1 MSDRDKV
8 PRWILWL
15 GVSIAMGW
23 LLYTL
28 RGVLAPVFFAFL
40 IAYMLD
46 PLVDRI
52 EGSRLL
58 RGKPIA
64 RAVGIAVLLVGVFA
78 VAAVVILVILPMVYG
93 EIANFVKRLP
103 GLVARSRAEWE
114 PLLAEYGLKVPT
126 SVGQALEELHLDVQS
141 VLTKGYTPAT
151 AVVKWLLGGTVS
163 AVGAIVAALIVPV
176 FAFYLLYDFD
186 VLVAKAGELIP
197 PRHRAEAHGF
207 FREVDAVL
215 GQFFRGQFTVMA
227 ILSVLYSVGYGV
239 IGVPLA
245 LPIGIMAGLLSFI
258 PYVGSTLALA
268 TALVMTA
275 LDWQGWAQ
283 ILWVLGVHAVIQGLE
298 GFVIT
303 PKIMGDTVGIS
314 AIAVLFAL
322 LVGAELLGFTGVL
335 LAVPAAAVTKILLQ
349 RIDERYRKS
358 EFFVSDAADGRS
370 PQWCCHELVP
380 GPTAVPPS
388 MAVPRSPVAI
398 RPKPR

>member
-1 MSDRDKV
+1 MSERDKV
-8 PRWILWL
+8 PRWVLWL
-15 GVSIAMGW
+15 GVSLAIGW
-23 LLYTL
+23 LFYAL

-52 EGSRLL
+52 EASRLL
-58 RGKPIA
+58 RGRTFA

-78 VAAVVILVILPMVYG
+78 VAAFSILIILPMVYE
-93 EIANFVKRLP
+93 EIASFVKRLP

-114 PLLAEYGLKVPT
+114 PLLAEYGMKVPK
-126 SVGQALEELHLDVQS
+126 SVGEAFEELHLDVQS
-141 VLTKGYTPAT
+141 VVTKGYTPVT
-151 AVVKWLLGGTVS
+151 AVAKWLLGGTAS
-163 AVGAIVAALIVPV
+163 AVAAIVASLIVPV

-186 VLVAKAGELIP
+186 ALVARAAELIP
-197 PRHRAEAHGF
+197 PRHRPEAHGF

-227 ILSVLYSVGYGV
+227 ILATLYSLGYGS

-245 LPIGIMAGLLSFI
+245 LPIGIMAGVLSFI

-268 TALVMTA
+268 TALLMTA
-275 LDWQGWAQ
+275 LDWQGWTQ
-283 ILWVLGVHAVIQGLE
+283 ILWVLGVHALIQGLE

-335 LAVPAAAVTKILLQ
+335 LAVPAAAVIKILLQ
-349 RIDERYRKS
+349 RIDDRYRKS
-358 EFFVSDAADGRS
+358 EFFVGGVASASSAN
-370 PQWCCHELVP
+370 E
-380 GPTAVPPS
+380 PS
-388 MAVPRSPVAI
+388 
-398 RPKPR
+398 KD

>member
-1 MSDRDKV
+1 MSERDQI
-8 PRWILWL
+8 PRWVLWL
-15 GVSIAMGW
+15 GVSVATGW

-52 EGSRLL
+52 EASRLL

-64 RAVGIAVLLVGVFA
+64 RAVGIAVLLVGAFALAA
-78 VAAVVILVILPMVYG
+78 VAILVIVPMVY
-93 EIANFVKRLP
+93 EEVASFLKRLP
-103 GLVARSRAEWE
+103 ALVARSRAEIE
-114 PLLAEYGLKVPT
+114 PLLAQYGLEIPT
-126 SVGQALEELHLDVQS
+126 SVGQALEEVHLDIQS
-141 VLTKGYTPAT
+141 VLTKGYTPVT
-151 AVVKWLLGGTVS
+151 AVLKGLLGGTAS
-163 AVGAIVAALIVPV
+163 AVGAIIAALIVPV

-186 VLVAKAGELIP
+186 VLVAKVGALIP
-197 PRHRAEAHGF
+197 PRHRVRANGF
-207 FREVDAVL
+207 FGEVDGVL

-227 ILSVLYSVGYGV
+227 ILTVLYSVGYGA

-268 TALVMTA
+268 TALLMTA
-275 LDWQGWAQ
+275 LDWQGWSQ

-298 GFVIT
+298 GFVVT

-335 LAVPAAAVTKILLQ
+335 LAVPTAAVTKILLQ
-349 RIDERYRKS
+349 RAHSRYRAS
-358 EFFVSDAADGRS
+358 AFFAGGTEESSTSDSARD
-370 PQWCCHELVP
+370 
-380 GPTAVPPS
+380 
-388 MAVPRSPVAI
+388 
-398 RPKPR
+398 

>member
-1 MSDRDKV
+1 MSERDKI
-8 PRWILWL
+8 PRWVLWL
-15 GVSIAMGW
+15 CVTVAAGW
-23 LLYTL
+23 LLYAL

-58 RGKPIA
+58 RGRPIG

-78 VAAVVILVILPMVYG
+78 VGAIATLVIVPMVF
-93 EIANFVKRLP
+93 EEVASFLRRLP

-114 PLLAEYGLKVPT
+114 PLLAEYGLAVPT
-126 SVGQALEELHLDVQS
+126 SVGEALEELHLDIQS
-141 VLTKGYTPAT
+141 VVTKGYTPAT
-151 AVVKWLLGGTVS
+151 AVAKWLLGGTAS
-163 AVGAIVAALIVPV
+163 AIGAIVAALIVPV

-186 VLVAKAGELIP
+186 ALVARTAELIP
-197 PRHRAEAHGF
+197 PRHRPEAHGF

-227 ILSVLYSVGYGV
+227 ILAALYSVGYGA

-245 LPIGIMAGLLSFI
+245 LPIGLMAGLLSFI

-268 TALVMTA
+268 TALLMTA
-275 LDWQGWAQ
+275 LDWQGWTQ
-283 ILWVLGVHAVIQGLE
+283 VLWVLGVHAVIQGLE

-335 LAVPAAAVTKILLQ
+335 LAVPTAAVVKILLQ

-358 EFFVSDAADGRS
+358 AFFVGR
-370 PQWCCHELVP
+370 
-380 GPTAVPPS
+380 TAEAS
-388 MAVPRSPVAI
+388 SATE
-398 RPKPR
+398 RPKE